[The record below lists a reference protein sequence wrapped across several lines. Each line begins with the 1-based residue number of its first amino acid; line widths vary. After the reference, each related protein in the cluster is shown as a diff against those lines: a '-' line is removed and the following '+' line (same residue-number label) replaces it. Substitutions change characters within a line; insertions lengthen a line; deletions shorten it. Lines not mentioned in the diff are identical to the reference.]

1 MSNSFFDQDFF
12 AWAIKQA
19 RLLHAGKL
27 SDADIEPIA
36 EKIESMGKAEKRELL
51 SRLFVLLAHLLKWQF
66 LPGRRRSSWQV
77 TIRNQRRAL
86 TRCLAGNPSLKSKI
100 PEALSD
106 AYGDTREAYAGTGLP
121 VATRTKL
128 RSKRSISPF
137 GSSGFPAEKFLGTS
151 AAIEFGRAEV
161 RSSRDSMM
169 RDVIRPSPAVFCI
182 SALWRTFA
190 ALLRACGGFTAA
202 NHSPDDG
209 YGKTFQDFT
218 DRRRSRPAS
227 SRVYRLLN
235 QRWVRINVK
244 PMKLANQ
251 KQQWQSVAAQRT
263 EKVGQGD
270 Q

>member
-1 MSNSFFDQDFF
+1 
-12 AWAIKQA
+12 
-19 RLLHAGKL
+19 
-27 SDADIEPIA
+27 
-36 EKIESMGKAEKRELL
+36 
-51 SRLFVLLAHLLKWQF
+51 
-66 LPGRRRSSWQV
+66 
-77 TIRNQRRAL
+77 
-86 TRCLAGNPSLKSKI
+86 
-100 PEALSD
+100 
-106 AYGDTREAYAGTGLP
+106 
-121 VATRTKL
+121 
-128 RSKRSISPF
+128 
-137 GSSGFPAEKFLGTS
+137 
-151 AAIEFGRAEV
+151 
-161 RSSRDSMM
+161 
-169 RDVIRPSPAVFCI
+169 
-182 SALWRTFA
+182 
-190 ALLRACGGFTAA
+190 LLRACGGFTAA